1 MIIKQGSSQVC
12 PIDICSSGDD
22 IDIGCDGIWGWGQ
35 EELSD
40 GGKEQTAVGRV
51 RKWVST
57 DPVRNKKKNQLEFWR
72 K

>member
-1 MIIKQGSSQVC
+1 MILTSVVMASE
-12 PIDICSSGDD
+12 DE
-22 IDIGCDGIWGWGQ
+22 

-57 DPVRNKKKNQLEFWR
+57 DPVRNKKKNQLEFLR